1 MLMRKESS
9 KKTDIFNLM
18 ENLLVYVILIEMSYF
33 QLSNNKS
40 GF

>member
-1 MLMRKESS
+1 MKKESS

-33 QLSNNKS
+33 QMSNNKI

>member
-1 MLMRKESS
+1 MRKESS

>member
-33 QLSNNKS
+33 QMSNNKI

>member
-1 MLMRKESS
+1 MRKESS

-33 QLSNNKS
+33 QMSNNKI